1 MPEAPRERAPTLLAL
16 GGALVL
22 AYLAVRPHLY
32 VSWTPGDEGVL
43 AQGAER
49 VMRGDVPHRDFVALW
64 SGGLDYLNAA
74 AFRVLGTRLTTLRT
88 TVAVAWLMGLAA
100 MFAAARRMLPA
111 WGAACLTVCAA
122 VWTLPLSPHP
132 LPSWYTLFLALFG
145 VAALVE
151 WMHRRRLVWLVGAG
165 IAAGA
170 GVAVKITGLYFIA
183 AVLLWIVWQVQDD
196 VAVPPGARPSAVR
209 SYASTVTVG
218 LLVYLALVTQL
229 VRADLSLNTAFHFIL
244 PNVLLVGVLLWR
256 EWRVPAGADRRRF
269 AALASLAGP
278 FAAGVG
284 LALVPWLWP
293 YAHTHSLG
301 DLARGLFVTP
311 RLRLALVTYPL
322 PGLRSAGVSVAP
334 FIVLLAGAPFVR
346 QPLRRVDVIGL
357 VVMFVAAFAF
367 SYDGSPVVL
376 ETWYGLRLM
385 APVCAALAAWW
396 LVAAPARMRI
406 PRERGALAFLL
417 VAAAVTASMIQI
429 PFALYTYF
437 LYFVPLMALALA
449 ALLTSQP
456 AMPRVVPAGLLAF
469 VLLFGA
475 RNPDSLPRRAGERAE
490 DALAPLALPRGGIMV
505 TRGDSTLY
513 AQLIGAIQRH
523 ASGEWMYVW
532 HDAPELYFLSGLR
545 NPTHTMFDVFDDS
558 VAASAATL
566 EGALEAHDVRVVVL
580 TNQGRALRPMDP
592 AFHAWLLAQYPD
604 SEWVQRYE
612 VRWRRDALHLAR

>member
-1 MPEAPRERAPTLLAL
+1 MPEAPRGRAPTLLAL

-74 AFRVLGTRLTTLRT
+74 AFRALGTRLTTLRT
-88 TVAVAWLMGLAA
+88 TVAVAWLLGLSA

-145 VAALVE
+145 VAAIVE
-151 WMHRRRLVWLVGAG
+151 WMHRRRPAWLVAAG
-165 IAAGA
+165 VAAGA

-196 VAVPPGARPSAVR
+196 VAAPPGGEPSAAR
-209 SYASTVTVG
+209 AYACSVTAG
-218 LLVYLALVTQL
+218 LLLYLALVTQL
-229 VRADLSLNTAFHFIL
+229 VRADFSVNTAFHFIL

-256 EWRVPAGADRRRF
+256 EWRFGAGADRARF
-269 AALASLAGP
+269 TALASLTAP
-278 FAAGVG
+278 FAIGIA

-293 YAHTHSLG
+293 YVHTHTLG

-311 RLRLALVTYPL
+311 RLRLAIVTYPL

-334 FIVLLAGAPFVR
+334 FAVLLAAAPFVR
-346 QPLRRVDVIGL
+346 QPLRRVDVIAL
-357 VVMFVAAFAF
+357 VVMFAAAFAF

-376 ETWYGLRLM
+376 ETWYGLRLL

-396 LVAAPARMRI
+396 LAAAPARMRI
-406 PRERGALAFLL
+406 GRERGALVFLL

-437 LYFVPLMALALA
+437 LYFVPLLALALT
-449 ALLTSQP
+449 ALLMSQP
-456 AMPRVVPAGLLAF
+456 AMPRAVPAGLLAF
-469 VLLFGA
+469 VLLFGV
-475 RNPDSLPRRAGERAE
+475 RNPDSLPPRGVTRPE
-490 DALAPLALPRGGIMV
+490 DGLARLALDRGGIIV
-505 TRGDSTLY
+505 TREDSTLY
-513 AQLIGAIQRH
+513 AQLTGSIRRH

-545 NPTHTMFDVFDDS
+545 NPTRTMFDVFDDS
-558 VAASAATL
+558 TAASAATL
-566 EGALEAHDVRVVVL
+566 ESALAAHDVRVVVL

-592 AFHAWLLAQYPD
+592 AFHAWLLAEYPD

-612 VRWRRDALHLAR
+612 VRWRSDALHLAR